1 MRDICS
7 PTGHDRRSMNVYSKR
22 PVNFDYIDFLCDMLR
37 LGDLLLEITRRG
49 LGIQSKEPRPRRK
62 SKSLE
67 HFLKLHGEELE
78 HLFRTLCLFVTYYVV
93 EEIRK
98 PLPPNLQDL
107 LNLSPQQLRRFV
119 GNGML
124 MFALWQ
130 LGENREKEKVNREQR
145 NREIGALREKLIN
158 ELPISAV
165 LEKDN
170 PPRPRRPGQQ
180 PDPWGSFILL
190 ALSEHI
196 REATDTPKHS
206 TALALIRLW
215 RGQSPEIRQSRQ
227 NAEARI
233 SGLKKANPSWALD
246 LEWLKKQFHLSLKSQ
261 RQTK

>member
-1 MRDICS
+1 
-7 PTGHDRRSMNVYSKR
+7 MNVYSKR

-67 HFLKLHGEELE
+67 HFLKLHGEGLE

-158 ELPISAV
+158 ELPIRRGLVDRANNQILGVRLFCLRFQNTS
-165 LEKDN
+165 EK
-170 PPRPRRPGQQ
+170 QQ
-180 PDPWGSFILL
+180 THL
-190 ALSEHI
+190 
-196 REATDTPKHS
+196 S
-206 TALALIRLW
+206 TALHW
-215 RGQSPEIRQSRQ
+215 
-227 NAEARI
+227 
-233 SGLKKANPSWALD
+233 
-246 LEWLKKQFHLSLKSQ
+246 H
-261 RQTK
+261 